1 MDQIRQTA
9 ASLAA
14 RVRSSPAGERAIL
27 EIAAGLAIFRA
38 RVFRGRLWD
47 CEVESWSRILSVI
60 LNWLNIGAAV
70 PNVARF
76 RTDATG
82 AIRVRLSCLVLR
94 WRYVPTTKLQFR
106 NGSGT

>member
-47 CEVESWSRILSVI
+47 CEVEELEPNFVGHFELSQHWRGCTERGAISHRCDRSDSRPAFLFGSAVAVRTD
-60 LNWLNIGAAV
+60 NQAAV
-70 PNVARF
+70 
-76 RTDATG
+76 
-82 AIRVRLSCLVLR
+82 S
-94 WRYVPTTKLQFR
+94 
-106 NGSGT
+106 